1 MEKHF
6 VVGTHHQSVMGK
18 FKANHFYKVTLR
30 NPNGDLFSYEYK
42 NKTESLFLRTIGMSA
57 VHSNNNIP
65 MYYLVSDKGRYI
77 GATIY
82 EEAALKEQERL
93 SEILQKQLD

>member
-1 MEKHF
+1 MEIYSLMN
-6 VVGTHHQSVMGK
+6 T
-18 FKANHFYKVTLR
+18 
-30 NPNGDLFSYEYK
+30 K

-82 EEAALKEQERL
+82 EEAALKNKNDYRD
-93 SEILQKQLD
+93 LQNN